1 MKNIEIALFTVV
13 ALSSCGGGEQK
24 CEGNCADSTAVVA
37 PAVDSTV
44 AKVDTTKADT
54 TAAASTTVK

>member
-1 MKNIEIALFTVV
+1 MKKIAIALFTVV

-37 PAVDSTV
+37 PAADSAVVKADTT
-44 AKVDTTKADT
+44 KVDTT
-54 TAAASTTVK
+54 AATSTTVK